1 LPQIKSINANSSDLA
16 VSAAQLEFC
25 HRLYSAL
32 PIWMPPLPAST
43 PLPISTPPTV
53 TALPQP
59 AA

>member
-32 PIWMPPLPAST
+32 PIWTPPLLISM
-43 PLPISTPPTV
+43 PLPISTPSPA

-59 AA
+59 TA